1 MPRRKQQAPRRSAAY
16 VPEEEL
22 KAAEIDEDSVE
33 DDGLPLDIQETDYM
47 CNDETEIK
55 EAQSYQNSPV
65 STATNQDAGY
75 GSPFSENSDQLA
87 HFKSTSSK
95 EEREDHQCLDNAS
108 YPQDSL
114 AQIKAVYANL
124 LSESCWS
131 SLALDL
137 KKSKSNEN
145 SQKENTTNSNSTIT
159 TPSTNTSTSTST
171 STNTSITTSISSTN
185 NSNNNSGGS
194 GYDWHQAALAKNS
207 AADLIRTSPRT

>member
-22 KAAEIDEDSVE
+22 KAAEIDEEHAE
-33 DDGLPLDIQETDYM
+33 DGGLSLDIQESEFA
-47 CNDETEIK
+47 CNEETEIK

-75 GSPFSENSDQLA
+75 GSPFSEGSDQLA
-87 HFKSTSSK
+87 HFKSSSSREEK
-95 EEREDHQCLDNAS
+95 EESQCPDSVS

-124 LSESCWS
+124 FSESCWS

-137 KKSKSNEN
+137 KKV
-145 SQKENTTNSNSTIT
+145 QFC
-159 TPSTNTSTSTST
+159 
-171 STNTSITTSISSTN
+171 
-185 NSNNNSGGS
+185 
-194 GYDWHQAALAKNS
+194 HQQQRCQPEGEFHTYPHAS
-207 AADLIRTSPRT
+207 Y